1 MSRFKRLRL
10 HRRQASP
17 IAVPLQMVGLL
28 AALIFLISCIFEV
41 LVINDLY
48 AAQHFLLALL
58 LVVLSAWA
66 ILEVALMRPGQ
77 TVIPLGA
84 LRAVLWLQLLVA
96 LVRGLMDLRI
106 DPHPALLGRHQAAP
120 DFSLAIIFVSL
131 DLLVF
136 IMISRLVI
144 NAFAYTEFQ
153 RANQLEQQMNALERA
168 QQALQQSEQRYRL
181 IADWVDDV
189 IWTLDGRGHFSYIS
203 PSIEKLSGY
212 PPEDL
217 LQQPLAA
224 ALQANSAP
232 VIERA
237 CQSAW
242 ARVAQGQP
250 VDPFRAELELIC
262 RDGSSLWIEVTM
274 NGLYGH
280 DHQFI
285 GFVGVTRDIRERKSY
300 EGELREARDAAEAA
314 NLALLSANAV
324 LHGQA
329 TTDPLTGVSNRRH
342 FEQALAAQI
351 SQTRRYGEPLSMLIA
366 DIDQF
371 KMINDH
377 FGHQLGDLVIVELA
391 RLLKANLRKADLL
404 ARWGGDE
411 FVVMLPHTPAEEA
424 WQLAEQLRLS
434 MAVHVFPVVP
444 QLTGS
449 FGVAELQPG
458 ETAEQWFARVD
469 SVLYAAKAAGRNQV
483 KLSA

>member
-1 MSRFKRLRL
+1 MIAVDL
-10 HRRQASP
+10 HRGLRRQVSP
-17 IAVPLQMVGLL
+17 IAVPLQMAGLL
-28 AALIFLISCIFEV
+28 SALFFLIGCIFEV

-48 AAQHFLLALL
+48 ASQHFLLALL
-58 LVVLSAWA
+58 LLVLSAWA
-66 ILEVALMRPGQ
+66 TLEVSLIRPGAIQ
-77 TVIPLGA
+77 IPLRA
-84 LRAVLWLQLLVA
+84 LRLALWLQLLVA
-96 LVRGLMDLRI
+96 IIRGLADLLV
-106 DPHPALLGRHQAAP
+106 DPRQAGIGGSLTAP
-120 DFSLAIIFVSL
+120 DFRLAIVFVPL
-131 DLLVF
+131 DLLLF
-136 IMISRLVI
+136 MLISRLII

-153 RANQLEQQMNALERA
+153 RANQLQLQMSALEVA

-181 IADWVDDV
+181 IADWVDDA
-189 IWTLDGRGHFSYIS
+189 IWTLDRRGDFSYIS

-212 PPEDL
+212 SPEQL
-217 LQQPLAA
+217 LQRSFASGLA
-224 ALQANSAP
+224 LTSAP
-232 VIERA
+232 VIEQA
-237 CQSAW
+237 CQA
-242 ARVAQGQP
+242 ALAQVQRGQP
-250 VDPFRAELELIC
+250 VVPFRAELELLC
-262 RDGSSLWIEVTM
+262 RDGSSLWTEVTM
-274 NGLYGH
+274 NGLYGP

-351 SQTRRYGEPLSMLIA
+351 TQTRRYGEPLSLLIT

-371 KMINDH
+371 KTINDH

-391 RLLKANLRKADLL
+391 RLLKSSLRKSDLL

-411 FVVMLPHTPAEEA
+411 FVVMLPHTAAQEA
-424 WQLAEQLRLS
+424 CQLADQLRLS

-449 FGVAELQPG
+449 FGVAELQPL
-458 ETAEQWFARVD
+458 ETAEQWFARAD
-469 SVLYAAKAAGRNQV
+469 AMLYAAKAAGRNLV